1 MPQNDLTADQIE
13 QLGRL
18 LLPTFQQAIRS
29 ELHALRNDLNGTLSR
44 QSAELQERIDALEER
59 VDALER
65 VKLRVLAAWAGV
77 VAAVTLAYHTAKDW
91 IFGSK

>member
-18 LLPTFQQAIRS
+18 LLPMFQQAIRS
-29 ELHALRNDLNGTLSR
+29 ELHALRNDFNGALIKQT
-44 QSAELQERIDALEER
+44 AELQGRINALEAR

-77 VAAVTLAYHTAKDW
+77 VAAVTLAYQAAKDW